1 MREIKLSDML
11 KAFELGAVRW
21 DELRKN
27 LAKSGWE
34 LWEEWPFCGFA
45 G

>member
-1 MREIKLSDML
+1 MELSDML
-11 KAFELGAVRW
+11 KAFELGAVRR

-34 LWEEWPFCGFA
+34 L
-45 G
+45 

>member
-1 MREIKLSDML
+1 VEIGDIL
-11 KAFELGAVRW
+11 KAFELGAIRR

-34 LWEEWPFCGFA
+34 LWEE
-45 G
+45 